1 MGKLHGA
8 APPALCDT
16 RAMPQPGPDARPND
30 APIPPSR
37 RPARASAPG
46 CGAAV
51 GLMLLALW
59 LPLLAW
65 AKPAAL
71 ADQAARLD
79 LGPHLSVLEDPGAGL
94 SLEDVRLGRHAG
106 AFVPLGERT
115 ASFGYSD
122 SAWWLRADVRNDA
135 DRVRALVLR
144 QSYVLLDYFEVHIV
158 HGDGREQ
165 HWTTGDTLPL
175 SSRPMPHRDY
185 LFPLQL
191 PPRAEATIYVRA
203 RSQGPVN
210 AALVLYAP
218 AELVATLG
226 AEQLALGALFGS
238 FALLALCTAL
248 LHAFVRDEAFLYY
261 LFYVLSYGAYMAVF
275 NGIAQQYLWP
285 ELPAIWAAGQVVLLM
300 LALHFLLMFSRSLL
314 RARGVWRWLD
324 RAFVLLQGLIF
335 AQMLVAPFVAYG
347 DIVQPITYT
356 VAITVFMVVAIG
368 LAGLK
373 ARQAPAGYFLMA
385 WSVFLVGVLLYL
397 GKSVGLLP
405 HNFLTQYG
413 FQIGTIFEFVL
424 LSVALGIRVKEI
436 RRQSR
441 TDGLTGLA
449 NRSHYDELV
458 GQAFAQSRASGQP
471 LGLLVIDVD
480 RFKQVNDRHGHAV
493 GDRVLEGVAEA
504 LRRRVQAPAT
514 ACRYGGEE
522 FVVVAPRADAAAL
535 QALAAELRQAIS
547 ASSPDIPVTAS
558 IGLAST
564 AEHPFADPRGLFR
577 AADEALYAA
586 KRTGRDRVVAW
597 QPDLPRHPAA
607 AFAPAP

>member
-1 MGKLHGA
+1 
-8 APPALCDT
+8 
-16 RAMPQPGPDARPND
+16 MPQSGPDARPND
-30 APIPPSR
+30 APASPR
-37 RPARASAPG
+37 RPKARRRACA
-46 CGAAV
+46 GAVACWL
-51 GLMLLALW
+51 GLLGFL

-65 AKPAAL
+65 AAPAPL
-71 ADQAARLD
+71 GDDTGRLD
-79 LGPHLSVLEDPGAGL
+79 LGPHLAVLEDPEGRLGL
-94 SLEDVRLGRHAG
+94 HDVRSDPHAG
-106 AFVPLGERT
+106 RFEPLGERT
-115 ASFGYSD
+115 ASFGYSG
-122 SAWWLRADVRNDA
+122 SAWWLRAHVRNDA

-158 HGDGREQ
+158 HGDGRVQ
-165 HWTTGDTLPL
+165 QWTTGDTLPL

-191 PPRAEATIYVRA
+191 APRAEATIYVRA

-285 ELPAIWAAGQVVLLM
+285 ELPAIWGAGQVVLLM

-324 RAFVLLQGLIF
+324 RAFVALQALIF

-356 VAITVFMVVAIG
+356 VAVTVFMVVAIG

-424 LSVALGIRVKEI
+424 LSVALGIRVREI

-441 TDGLTGLA
+441 TDGLTGLG

-458 GQAFAQSRASGQP
+458 GQAFAQARASGQA

-480 RFKQVNDRHGHAV
+480 HFKQVNDKHGHGV
-493 GDRVLEGVAEA
+493 GDRVLEGVADA
-504 LRRRVQAPAT
+504 LRRRVQPPAV

-522 FVVVAPRADAAAL
+522 FVVVVPRADAAAL
-535 QALAAELRQAIS
+535 SALAEELRRAIT
-547 ASSPDIPVTAS
+547 ASSPGIPVTAS
-558 IGLAST
+558 FGLAST

-607 AFAPAP
+607 AIGATP